1 MRQLDRALR
10 RVRSTVVPALT
21 AGLVAGGAATAGSAS
36 AAESGPL
43 SLSVDTPGSIAVG
56 KSVEFTETI
65 TNSGTV
71 GWALAVEL
79 RADAGPDVSADAV
92 GLTWRDDMAGN
103 RDNWQDLK
111 PEIKTVGGK
120 RVVAADAGKI
130 IVPAGEKTEVH
141 FRIGATR
148 GGGDGGVGPVI
159 ALRSELKGWRLQ
171 FPVDPPVSDTHRI
184 KVTGVADA
192 PKPSTSA
199 PAPSSSPSK
208 AKPKPTQEPS
218 AKTSAPATGSA
229 TSAPATTSAPAA
241 GTTSTEAPAPT
252 ASTGATTSTG
262 ATASAPAGQLA
273 STGSDGDHTALIA
286 GGAALLVGGGTL
298 LLVRRRRTH

>member
-1 MRQLDRALR
+1 MLQLNRALR
-10 RVRSTVVPALT
+10 RVRSTVVPALVLT
-21 AGLVAGGAATAGSAS
+21 AGLVAGGAATAGPAF
-36 AAESGPL
+36 ADASGPL

-56 KSVEFTETI
+56 KPVEFTETI

-71 GWALAVEL
+71 GWALVVEL

-92 GLTWRDDMAGN
+92 GLTWRDDMGGN
-103 RDNWQDLK
+103 HDNWQDLK

-141 FRIGATR
+141 FRIGVTR

-199 PAPSSSPSK
+199 PAPSSSPSPSK

-218 AKTSAPATGSA
+218 AKTSAPATGS
-229 TSAPATTSAPAA
+229 TTSAPAA
-241 GTTSTEAPAPT
+241 GTTSTETPAPT
-252 ASTGATTSTG
+252 ASTGATNATG

-286 GGAALLVGGGTL
+286 GGAALLVGAGAGTL